1 MRSKMKGDRVRT
13 GKLLEKLKPIFRI
26 EDSDDSIDAWHIVI
40 RYLTDDSFHIAKT
53 RLINEKESSGGYK
66 PSITPADLKKYA
78 EAGAERTGWLDPKKY
93 VWGKDE
99 KDREICGHPDNPG
112 SMPTPVEI
120 ARATGTPPLSE
131 EKQLARE
138 IVNSW
143 RKRHGSRTQ

>member
-1 MRSKMKGDRVRT
+1 M
-13 GKLLEKLKPIFRI
+13 LKLKPIFHI
-26 EDSDDSIDAWHIVI
+26 DDSPESIDAWHIVI
-40 RYLTDDSFHIAKT
+40 QNLTDDAFHRAKT
-53 RLINEKESSGGYK
+53 RLINEKESSGGYR

-99 KDREICGHPDNPG
+99 RGREISWHPDIPG
-112 SMPTPVEI
+112 RIMLTPEEI
-120 ARATGTPPLSE
+120 ARATGTPPSSE

-143 RKRHGSRTQ
+143 RKRHGARTY